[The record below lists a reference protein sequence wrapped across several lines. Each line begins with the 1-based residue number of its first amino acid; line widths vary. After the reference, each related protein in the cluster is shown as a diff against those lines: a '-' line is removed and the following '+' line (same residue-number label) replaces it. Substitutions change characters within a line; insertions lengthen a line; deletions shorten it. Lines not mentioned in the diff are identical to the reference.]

1 MQASLIIKKIMAIQL
16 ARLLHAA
23 SFFSDGV
30 TSRDLAASD
39 PRWGR
44 ANLEKTWVKM
54 QKIGSRFI
62 VAIQTRGQIVD
73 SRGEIV

>member
-44 ANLEKTWVKM
+44 ANLEKH
-54 QKIGSRFI
+54 GSKCKKLDR
-62 VAIQTRGQIVD
+62 D
-73 SRGEIV
+73 L